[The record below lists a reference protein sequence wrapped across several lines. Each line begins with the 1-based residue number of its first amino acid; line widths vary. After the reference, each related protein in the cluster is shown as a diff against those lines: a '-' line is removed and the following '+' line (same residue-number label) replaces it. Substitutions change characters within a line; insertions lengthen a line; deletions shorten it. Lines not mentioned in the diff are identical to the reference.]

1 MGGGTHAALRHA
13 RGLVRR
19 YGWFLKLDIEHCFET
34 LAHGVVLETV
44 ERVVKDRRVP
54 ELCEHIV

>member
-1 MGGGTHAALRHA
+1 M
-13 RGLVRR
+13 VRR